1 MDYFNVLPQE
11 IWIEIWSYINDSHD
25 LITLLNVS
33 KFFRNYILKNYY
45 EFYDLSIHFWAFEYW
60 TKVLSKNNFIFLH
73 ELYDKFHVC
82 FDFEFWFVKLQE
94 SMRHLSL
101 FSVCVHFLRCYRR
114 CDKFLLF
121 LF

>member
-25 LITLLNVS
+25 LIITLLNVS

-82 FDFEFWFVKLQE
+82 FDFEFWFVKLQ
-94 SMRHLSL
+94 
-101 FSVCVHFLRCYRR
+101 
-114 CDKFLLF
+114 
-121 LF
+121 